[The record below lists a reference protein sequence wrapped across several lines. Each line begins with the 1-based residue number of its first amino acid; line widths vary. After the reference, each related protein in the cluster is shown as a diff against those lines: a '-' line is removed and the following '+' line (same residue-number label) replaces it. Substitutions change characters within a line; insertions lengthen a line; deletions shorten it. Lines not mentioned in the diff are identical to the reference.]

1 MIVKTLIKNTLLVL
15 YGAFQSLSKAAL
27 ALMFLISQ
35 PALSES
41 PTILALGDSL
51 VQGYGLSHNDGF
63 VPQLEK
69 WLSDNGTP
77 VNIINAGVSGDTTA
91 GGSERILWSLNDNV
105 DAIILALG
113 SNDMLRGI
121 DPSETRENLRKI
133 LEISKNFELKL
144 MIIGTPASNNFGPLY
159 KKKFDAIYPDLATD
173 YNAMYLKNFFEA
185 IMDPENPNLPQLQLL
200 QPDRLHPNAEGIS
213 KIVEKIGP
221 TVQGFITTR

>member
-1 MIVKTLIKNTLLVL
+1 MIVKTLIKSILLVL
-15 YGAFQSLSKAAL
+15 YGAYQSLSKAAL
-27 ALMFLISQ
+27 ALIFLISQ

-41 PTILALGDSL
+41 STILALGDSL

-91 GGSERILWSLNDNV
+91 GGSERILWSLNDDV

-121 DPSETRENLRKI
+121 DPSETRANLRKI
-133 LEISKNFELKL
+133 LEVGKNLELKL
-144 MIIGTPASNNFGPLY
+144 MIIGIPASNNFGPLY
-159 KKKFDAIYPDLATD
+159 KKKFDAIFQDLATD
-173 YNAMYLKNFFEA
+173 YNAIYFKNFFEA
-185 IMDPENPNLPQLQLL
+185 IMDPEKPNLPQLQLL
-200 QPDRLHPNAEGIS
+200 QQDRLHPNAEGIS
-213 KIVEKIGP
+213 KIVEKLGP
-221 TVQGFITTR
+221 TVQDLIKTR

>member
-1 MIVKTLIKNTLLVL
+1 M
-15 YGAFQSLSKAAL
+15 SKAAL
-27 ALMFLISQ
+27 ALIFLISQ

-41 PTILALGDSL
+41 STILALGDSL

-91 GGSERILWSLNDNV
+91 GGSERILWSLNDDV

-121 DPSETRENLRKI
+121 DPSETRANLRKI
-133 LEISKNFELKL
+133 LEVCKNLELKL
-144 MIIGTPASNNFGPLY
+144 MIIGIPASNNFGPLY
-159 KKKFDAIYPDLATD
+159 KKKFDAIFPDLATD
-173 YNAMYLKNFFEA
+173 YNAIYFKNFFEA
-185 IMDPENPNLPQLQLL
+185 IMDPEKPNLPQLQLL
-200 QPDRLHPNAEGIS
+200 QQDRLHPNAEGIS
-213 KIVEKIGP
+213 KIVEKLGP
-221 TVQGFITTR
+221 TVQDLIKTR